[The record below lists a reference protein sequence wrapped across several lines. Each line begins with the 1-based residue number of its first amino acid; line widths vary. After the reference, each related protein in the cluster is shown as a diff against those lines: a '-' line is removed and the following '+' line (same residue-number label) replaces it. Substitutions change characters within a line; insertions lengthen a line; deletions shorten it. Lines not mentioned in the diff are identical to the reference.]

1 MASEDFDLLV
11 VASGYFARPYIPNIP
26 GLSHFPGRVVHSAAL
41 QKGSGTPLNNED
53 DTVRGNVVVIG
64 GSMSGVEAA
73 SAIALDMSSS
83 MLCAAPVLRHRAKQT
98 VHHVHSRP
106 FWTLPTYLPHETPE
120 DTITFL
126 PLDLAMYDLGRRPPG
141 PVEYALGPLP
151 EEKAAKTNDYFSTLL
166 GAEYE
171 RLGHTH
177 GPSAEQEARFRP
189 PWVAIG
195 NDYAEFVRS
204 GAIETT
210 MGRAV
215 SVQPDPDT
223 GLASIKIETPDGQ
236 SKTVDNVETAVMA
249 TGFTPFESLSFLPG
263 DVLSALEYTTNDPFL
278 PLVLDKG
285 GTLRSEMP
293 DIGFVGFYRGPYWG
307 VMEMQARLLGEAWAG
322 KSQQALHTENQREG
336 LRVLRHPTLNSRR
349 SQFPMGDYVGLME
362 SFAKD
367 LGINRTGLSSDD
379 GQSGPVVPSRYL
391 HDQTSCTVPDQYQ
404 ITRNAEAQRTLN
416 SLQSAFVNEHST
428 AQAAAASAIFRAL
441 HGTWKFSQWVS
452 AADKSTRAGSV
463 AFHPRYPSILAYD
476 REYVCEE
483 FLEPNS
489 TDNDL
494 VSGWR
499 AVSIFRLSEAGTARA
514 NARIGIWTL
523 DVEASAKSSHA
534 DQTLHLTPFHR
545 EKKNGEYVP
554 GEYVIYASSAD
565 LTDTGDS
572 AGRAAQG
579 RYQYTFHFKGVAI
592 STWECVDL
600 GDAFTGGE
608 SDSESRSVS
617 RLRTVYERLN
627 N

>member
-1 MASEDFDLLV
+1 M
-11 VASGYFARPYIPNIP
+11 ASGYFARPYIPEIP
-26 GLSHFPGRVVHSAAL
+26 GLSHFPGRVVHSSAL
-41 QKGSGTPLNNED
+41 QKGPGRPLDNED

-83 MLCAAPVLRHRAKQT
+83 MLATSVLRGRAKQT
-98 VHHVHSRP
+98 VYHVYSRP

-141 PVEYALGPLP
+141 PVEYALGPLTQ
-151 EEKAAKTNDYFSTLL
+151 EKAAKTNDYFSSLL
-166 GAEYE
+166 GTEYE
-171 RLGHTH
+171 RVGHTH
-177 GPSAEQEARFRP
+177 EPSTEQEAGFRP

-215 SVQPDPDT
+215 SVQPEPDT

-236 SKTVDNVETAVMA
+236 SKTLDSVETAVMA

-263 DVLSALEYTTNDPFL
+263 DVLSALEYTTNVPFL

-285 GTLRSEMP
+285 GTFRSEMP

-307 VMEMQARLLGEAWAG
+307 VMEMQARFLGEAWAG
-322 KSQQALHTENQREG
+322 KSHEPFHTENQRES
-336 LRVLRHPTLNSRR
+336 LRVLRHPTLDSRR
-349 SQFPMGDYVGLME
+349 GQFPMGDYVGLME

-367 LGINRTGLSSDD
+367 LGINRTDLSRDH
-379 GQSGPVVPSRYL
+379 GRSGSVVPSRYL
-391 HDQTSCTVPDQYQ
+391 YDKTSCPVPDLYQ
-404 ITRNAEAQRTLN
+404 IPRNAEAQRTLN
-416 SLQSAFVNEHST
+416 SLQSTFVNEHST
-428 AQAAAASAIFRAL
+428 AQTAAASAIFRAL
-441 HGTWKFSQWVS
+441 HGTWKFSQWDS
-452 AADKSTRAGSV
+452 AADKSTRAGTV
-463 AFHPRYPSILAYD
+463 AFHPRYPSIPAYD

-483 FLEPNS
+483 FLGSNS
-489 TDNDL
+489 TDKDL
-494 VSGWR
+494 VSDWR
-499 AVSIFRLSEAGTARA
+499 AVSIFRLSEAGAVSA
-514 NARIGIWTL
+514 NAGIGIWNL
-523 DVEASAKSSHA
+523 DVEASAKSSHSNHA
-534 DQTLHLTPFHR
+534 LHLTPFYR
-545 EKKNGEYVP
+545 EKKDGEYVP

-565 LTDTGDS
+565 LTDTEDP
-572 AGRAAQG
+572 AGRGAQG
-579 RYQYTFHFKGVAI
+579 RYQYTFHVNGVAI

-608 SDSESRSVS
+608 SDSESRSVP
-617 RLRTVYERLN
+617 RLRTLYERFN
-627 N
+627 